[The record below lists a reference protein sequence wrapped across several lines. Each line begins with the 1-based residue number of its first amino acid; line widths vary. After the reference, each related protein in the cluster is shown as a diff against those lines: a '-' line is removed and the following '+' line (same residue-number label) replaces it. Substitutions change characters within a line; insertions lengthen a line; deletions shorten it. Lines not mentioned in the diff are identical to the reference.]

1 MCGQVLKEWIN
12 VNYLILEDKSSKGP
26 NSCKHKVQF
35 IHILGSVR
43 GGVFGSEESLQQVAQ
58 CLDHAHF
65 LHRCDLLEL
74 ARPNVVQ
81 EDRDILVKQDGQ
93 VRPF

>member
-1 MCGQVLKEWIN
+1 M
-12 VNYLILEDKSSKGP
+12 
-26 NSCKHKVQF
+26 
-35 IHILGSVR
+35 
-43 GGVFGSEESLQQVAQ
+43 FGSEESLQQVAQ

-74 ARPNVVQ
+74 ARPDGVQ

-93 VRPF
+93 VGPFRLDFTALNPAGHIPEKKDSTINVLKW